1 VLRRWL
7 PPLLFALACGG
18 VIWCSA
24 AQPEGMIADA
34 PRIDIKLLPRLWP
47 VGALLLLSALFAR
60 FGSAPLLAAPPIGAT
75 LLLGLALSL
84 TAVWLLRA
92 FPSSSD
98 EYSYVFQAET
108 FLRGRLWNPVHPGQD
123 FLHFNHIFEKDGK
136 WVSQY
141 APGWGLLLALAQ
153 RVGIPMWLIAPIAG
167 VLLVLVVHRLG
178 VQEGNAA
185 AGRLAA
191 LLLVVSP
198 FFVFNAGSFFNHVPA
213 ALLLAAACLF
223 GARFLDRPGV
233 GVGLLLGATI
243 GALGLT
249 RTFDVVVLAVPFGAA
264 FLYRA
269 RWPHYA
275 RAPTIALGGLP
286 FLAALLL
293 YQRAITGDALLPVTN
308 WGYPLFK
315 LGLYGV
321 TEWGAVSSPLQ
332 TLRTMLV
339 AHLVDLSDWTSP
351 VLLVATPAALVWHWR
366 AGTLR
371 FYDFVLPV
379 LIVGFLFFPDIGGD
393 QYGPRYWFEGF
404 PLLALSVART
414 CVNLTQVRPHAW
426 VTSLAYAHFTIAAV
440 GIGVIGYWLRVV
452 ADGRMDIYTVVEREG
467 IDNAVVIVGA
477 WTGRVRAMT
486 PDGLTRNGV
495 DANGPVLYVLDLEG
509 RRGELQALFPGRKR
523 YLYERPGDV
532 LPGRLKPLE

>member
-1 VLRRWL
+1 VPRRWL
-7 PPLLFALACGG
+7 PLLLFALACGV

-47 VGALLLLSALFAR
+47 VAALLLLSALFAR
-60 FGSAPLLAAPPIGAT
+60 FGSATFPPAPPIGAT

-153 RVGIPMWLIAPIAG
+153 RVGMPMWLVAPLAG
-167 VLLVLVVHRLG
+167 VLLVLVVYRLG
-178 VQEGNAA
+178 VQEGNNA

-198 FFVFNAGSFFNHVPA
+198 FFAFNVGSFFNHVPA
-213 ALLLAAACLF
+213 ALFLAAACLL
-223 GARFLDRPGV
+223 GARFLDRPRV
-233 GVGLLLGATI
+233 GVGLLLGAAI
-243 GALGLT
+243 GVLGLT
-249 RTFDVVVLAVPFGAA
+249 RTFDVIVLAVPLGAA

-269 RWPHYA
+269 RWLHYA
-275 RAPTIALGGLP
+275 QAPAIALGGLP

-321 TEWGAVSSPLQ
+321 TEWGTASSPLQ
-332 TLRTMLV
+332 ALRTVL

-351 VLLVATPAALVWHWR
+351 VLLIAAPAALLWHWR

-404 PLLALSVART
+404 PLLLLGIARSAVDAQAWRPMVARLL
-414 CVNLTQVRPHAW
+414 VAHLTISAFG
-426 VTSLAYAHFTIAAV
+426 L
-440 GIGVIGYWLRVV
+440 GVIGYWLRVV
-452 ADGRMDIYTVVEREG
+452 ADGRMDIYTVVERSG
-467 IDNAVVIVGA
+467 IDNAVVVVGA

-495 DANGPVLYVLDLEG
+495 DANDPVLYVLDLEG
-509 RRGELQALFPGRKR
+509 RLGELQALFPGRKR
-523 YLYERPGDV
+523 YLYERPGDM
-532 LPGRLKPLE
+532 LSGRLTPLD